1 MTCLT
6 ADQIT
11 DLQSDLTAVLLQITA
26 TEAAMIGSGS
36 NGTKRYDNDAGFG
49 RQSETFHDPLIM
61 SDALSKLMA
70 RRNLLRR
77 ILDGRSTLTIKL
89 RR

>member
-11 DLQSDLTAVLLQITA
+11 DYQSDLDATIAQITA
-26 TEAAMIGSGS
+26 MQAAMVGAGS

-61 SDALSKLMA
+61 IDALGKLMA
-70 RRNLLRR
+70 RRRLLRA
-77 ILDGRSTLTIKL
+77 ILDGRSTLTLKL